1 MDVMKRY
8 LFVLLILT
16 ITQEVAA
23 QSRRSIHVHAGDDL
37 GEAYSPNGFYRFPQ
51 FKKATVYT
59 HTGVGNRE
67 LLFNYNIYLR
77 TIQFISKSGDT
88 LDIANPSVIDSVVF
102 DNASFYNTANGFIE
116 LAGQAD
122 SIRLVK
128 RTELRFHRENVG
140 GYGTSSASS
149 SIATLQDISRF
160 TVRYG
165 LRLNYDIVIEETVHW
180 FWLSKDNVMEKAT
193 KANLLRLLPASGQQ
207 ATEDFIKKK
216 KIDLDKEKDLD
227 ELMAMLQGR

>member
-8 LFVLLILT
+8 LLVLLILS
-16 ITQEVAA
+16 IASEVVA
-23 QSRRSIHVHAGDDL
+23 QSRRSIHVRAGDDL
-37 GEAYSPNGFYRFPQ
+37 GEAYSSNGFYRFPQ

-59 HTGVGNRE
+59 HTGVGNSE

-102 DNASFYNTANGFIE
+102 DNTRFYNTANGFIE
-116 LAGQAD
+116 LAAQAD
-122 SIRLVK
+122 SIRLAK

-149 SIATLQDISRF
+149 SVATLQDISRF

-180 FWLSKDNVMEKAT
+180 FWLSKDNIMEKAT
-193 KANLLRLLPASGQQ
+193 KANLLRLLPASEQQ
-207 ATEDFIKKK
+207 ATEDFMKKK
-216 KIDLDKEKDLD
+216 KINLEKEKDLD